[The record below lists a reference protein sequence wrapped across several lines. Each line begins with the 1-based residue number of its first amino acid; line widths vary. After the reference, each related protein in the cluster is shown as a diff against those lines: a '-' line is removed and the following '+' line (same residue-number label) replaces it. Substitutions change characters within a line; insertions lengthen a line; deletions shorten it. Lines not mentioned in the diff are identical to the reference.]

1 MCVQLAPL
9 KRAAHKL
16 GAAVPRRTNSREQRA
31 APADEALPGTTF
43 VFLFHQVT
51 GGSSGI
57 GKHVAI
63 EAAKRGAHVTIVAR
77 DEKKLLQAQE
87 EIKKASCPNPKFI
100 RFIEYVSLDISKDY
114 ENIRSALQ
122 PAMDRCGPVYML
134 VNCAGMALCG
144 TLEEMTMQ
152 DIKTVIDLNLYG
164 TIHMTKALVE
174 GMKQRGRGCIVITA
188 SQAANLGIYGL
199 AAYTSSK
206 FALKGFA
213 EALYMEVKQSGLT
226 ITLCLPPDTDTP
238 GFENEEKSK
247 PRETSLISQTGGLYR
262 PEVVAKQLLEVK
274 QSGLTITLCLP
285 PDTDTP
291 GFENEE
297 KSKPRETSLISQTG
311 GLYRPEVVA
320 KQLLEDAL
328 KGNYFS
334 TVGLESYLI
343 TTLCAGFSPI
353 VSIQETF
360 IQAFLMGPLR
370 LTAIYLHW
378 TFDNIVKKCRKSQ

>member
-1 MCVQLAPL
+1 MSGIMCIDFWKSVFVIGSTIFILL
-9 KRAAHKL
+9 FIVKKL
-16 GAAVPRRTNSREQRA
+16 FRCVFPAVDKHNISGKHV
-31 APADEALPGTTF
+31 L
-43 VFLFHQVT
+43 VT

-87 EIKKASCPNPKFI
+87 EIKKACPNPKFI

-114 ENIRSALQ
+114 ENIRNALQ

-262 PEVVAKQLLEVK
+262 PEVVAKQLLE
-274 QSGLTITLCLP
+274 
-285 PDTDTP
+285 
-291 GFENEE
+291 
-297 KSKPRETSLISQTG
+297 
-311 GLYRPEVVA
+311 
-320 KQLLEDAL
+320 DAL